1 MQNADYVMILTEM
14 IHDVRI
20 IPLDG
25 RPPLPQGVRQLLG
38 SSRGRWEGDT
48 LVVETTNFTDRTA
61 FQGSSENLH
70 VTERFTRVSADTLQY
85 EFTVEGSLDVGS
97 SLVGGRSDGG
107 DHRPD
112 IRIRLPRGKLRPGE
126 QPGRRSGEEEKAA
139 AEAAARERIAITC
152 ERDERSQLPVR
163 PCSSPAVPAW
173 AHHAFSAEFDAKKPV
188 MLQGKVTKGEIGQS
202 PLLDSHRREVGP
214 DGKVVNW
221 MIEGGSPNALIRQG
235 ITKNSLPIG
244 TELRVDG
251 YRSKDGANKAV
262 GKDVTLADGRKLFF
276 GGSAPPA
283 PGAP

>member
-1 MQNADYVMILTEM
+1 MRTRRAVAVAGTA
-14 IHDVRI
+14 
-20 IPLDG
+20 
-25 RPPLPQGVRQLLG
+25 LLLA
-38 SSRGRWEGDT
+38 S
-48 LVVETTNFTDRTA
+48 
-61 FQGSSENLH
+61 
-70 VTERFTRVSADTLQY
+70 
-85 EFTVEGSLDVGS
+85 
-97 SLVGGRSDGG
+97 
-107 DHRPD
+107 
-112 IRIRLPRGKLRPGE
+112 
-126 QPGRRSGEEEKAA
+126 
-139 AEAAARERIAITC
+139 
-152 ERDERSQLPVR
+152 
-163 PCSSPAVPAW
+163 VPAW

-188 MLQGKVTKGEIGQS
+188 LLQGKVTKVELINPHS
-202 PLLDSHRREVGP
+202 WIHIAVVDP

>member
-1 MQNADYVMILTEM
+1 MRTRRAVA
-14 IHDVRI
+14 VA
-20 IPLDG
+20 G
-25 RPPLPQGVRQLLG
+25 AALLLA
-38 SSRGRWEGDT
+38 S
-48 LVVETTNFTDRTA
+48 
-61 FQGSSENLH
+61 
-70 VTERFTRVSADTLQY
+70 
-85 EFTVEGSLDVGS
+85 
-97 SLVGGRSDGG
+97 
-107 DHRPD
+107 
-112 IRIRLPRGKLRPGE
+112 
-126 QPGRRSGEEEKAA
+126 
-139 AEAAARERIAITC
+139 
-152 ERDERSQLPVR
+152 
-163 PCSSPAVPAW
+163 VPAW

-188 MLQGKVTKGEIGQS
+188 LLQGKVTKVELINPHS
-202 PLLDSHRREVGP
+202 WIHIAVVDP